1 MTGKIFRSIMA
12 VAAVVL
18 LCSLGV
24 IMGVLCDYYDGA
36 QMTQMKNE
44 LMLAATGTELNGLDY
59 LEQVE
64 SNRLRLTWISPEG
77 RVIFD
82 SKADAESMENHAN
95 REEFREAITYGT
107 GSGVRYSS
115 TLTEKTTYEAARLSD
130 GSVLRVSVSGATS
143 AVVMWGM
150 LQPVAL
156 VVIIAVALSA
166 VLSIRMAKRIV
177 RPLNA
182 LDLEHP
188 MDNDAYE
195 EVTPLL
201 KRINQL
207 HQQTRSQM
215 KKLKYKTDEFEQIT
229 SNMKEGLVLLD
240 KQRLVLSINP
250 AAKELFGATDFCIG
264 QDFLTVDR
272 KPEVQ
277 SAVEQVFSNGASQIH
292 VTRNAREYQLD
303 LTRIESQGSVMGA
316 VVLAFDIT
324 EQYTA
329 ERTRREFS
337 ANVSHELKT
346 PLQSIIGS
354 AELLEGGLVKP
365 EDTPRFV
372 GHIRKEAT
380 RLVSLIDD
388 IIRLSQLDEGAPLPT
403 EPVDLL
409 ELAQDV
415 AETLRPIAQS
425 KHVDLQVEGSSCVI
439 TGVRRL
445 LSEIVYNLTENAV
458 KYNVDGGS
466 VLVSV
471 TQNSG
476 KRVLS
481 VRDTGI
487 GIPLEHQSRVFERF
501 YRVDKSHSKQS
512 GGTGLGLS
520 IVKHAAQY
528 HNAKL
533 ELQSKPGE
541 GTTISVLFP

>member
-1 MTGKIFRSIMA
+1 MASKIFRSTMV

-18 LCSLGV
+18 LCSMGF
-24 IMGVLCDYYDGA
+24 IMGVLYDYYDGA
-36 QMTQMKNE
+36 QLTQMKNE
-44 LMLAATGTELNGLDY
+44 LMLAATGTEQNGMAY
-59 LEQVE
+59 LQQVR
-64 SNRLRLTWISPEG
+64 SNRLRLTWIREDG
-77 RVIFD
+77 TVLYD
-82 SKADAESMENHAN
+82 SKADAAAMENHAN
-95 REEFREAITYGT
+95 REEFREAAAY
-107 GSGVRYSS
+107 GSGSAVRYSV
-115 TLTEKTTYEAARLSD
+115 TMTEKTTYEAAKLSD
-130 GSVLRVSVSGATS
+130 GSILRVSISDATS

-166 VLSIRMAKRIV
+166 VLSSRMAKRIV
-177 RPLNA
+177 KPLNE

-188 MDNDAYE
+188 LDNDAYE
-195 EVTPLL
+195 ELSPLL
-201 KRINQL
+201 NRISQL
-207 HQQTRSQM
+207 HQQTRTQM
-215 KKLKYKTDEFEQIT
+215 RKLKYKTDEFEQIT

-264 QDFLTVDR
+264 QDFLSVDR
-272 KPEVQ
+272 KPEVH
-277 SAVEQVFSNGASQIH
+277 SAVEQVFRSGSSQIH
-292 VTRNAREYQLD
+292 VSRAGREYQLD

-316 VVLAFDIT
+316 VILAFDIT

-329 ERTRREFS
+329 EQTRREFS

-354 AELLEGGLVKP
+354 AELLENGLVKP
-365 EDTPRFV
+365 EDTARFV

-380 RLVSLIDD
+380 RLVSLIED
-388 IIRLSQLDEGAPLPT
+388 IIRLSQLDEGAELPR
-403 EPVDLL
+403 EPVELL

-415 AETLRPIAQS
+415 ADALQPIARNKQ
-425 KHVDLQVEGSSCVI
+425 VRLRVEGESCVV

-445 LSEIVYNLTENAV
+445 LSEIVYNLCENAI
-458 KYNVDGGS
+458 KYNVAGGS
-466 VLVSV
+466 VTVSLRR
-471 TQNSG
+471 SG
-476 KRVLS
+476 SKKVLS

-487 GIPLEHQSRVFERF
+487 GIPPEHQSRVFERF

-533 ELQSKPGE
+533 ELKSQPGK
-541 GTTISVLFP
+541 GTAISVLFP